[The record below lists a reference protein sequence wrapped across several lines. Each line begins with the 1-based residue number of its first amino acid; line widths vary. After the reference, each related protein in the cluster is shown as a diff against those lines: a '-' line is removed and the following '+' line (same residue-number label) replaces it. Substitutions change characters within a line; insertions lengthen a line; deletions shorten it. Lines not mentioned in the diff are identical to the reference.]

1 MTPATAPSRF
11 KPLKRI
17 IFILLGL
24 YLGALLLY
32 GLAIILNPE
41 TYSKSV
47 DIDQRLSQA
56 QETLRQKKIES
67 PSDVKVLE
75 KAQLRLLEATAEHFR
90 IHAVIAAKAADISQ
104 LQQVKPG
111 AIQGLLDG
119 EVSQSYPYIWS
130 YLLAGSFPIFG
141 HALSDSPIIAYY
153 NPYFDLAL
161 MTQWEISATSD
172 AAAVI
177 DTTTTIDFNLIKA
190 WPVTGRAF
198 IENRDSLASDTLPGS
213 EAGTLFEVKIV
224 NAAQTF
230 TNSFEDRY
238 PPFERTTIHLRINAE
253 TEQQSIS
260 IAENRIFALL
270 QWVSDARSHS
280 APVNYAN
287 GIEALQGSLS
297 ATSPDKLSTL
307 LPKNNPQSAQ
317 ELFLLPQDV
326 RAGMT
331 PYMVIDKNVIFIDPI
346 NLPTAFISAYFEPG
360 EEKYRLAL
368 AVLFDLHTSYSSNT
382 LKGGLENAGE

>member
-1 MTPATAPSRF
+1 MTALTASSRL

-17 IFILLGL
+17 AFILFGL
-24 YLGALLLY
+24 YLGVLLLY

-67 PSDVKVLE
+67 PLDVKVLE
-75 KAQLRLLEATAEHFR
+75 KAQLHLLEATAEHFR
-90 IHAVIAAKAADISQ
+90 VHAVIAAKAADISQ
-104 LQQVKPG
+104 LKQVTPG
-111 AIQGLLDG
+111 AIQGLLEG

-130 YLLAGSFPIFG
+130 YFLAGSFPIFG

-161 MTQWEISATSD
+161 MTQWEVTATSH
-172 AAAVI
+172 AAAVT
-177 DTTTTIDFNLIKA
+177 DTTTTDFKLSKA

-198 IENRDSLASDTLPGS
+198 IENRDSLASDTPSGS
-213 EAGTLFEVKIV
+213 EASTLFEIKIV

-238 PPFERTTIHLRINAE
+238 PPFERTVAVLHLNAE

-260 IAENRIFALL
+260 IAENRIFSLL
-270 QWVSDARSHS
+270 QWVSEARSHL

-287 GIEALQGSLS
+287 EIETLQGSIA
-297 ATSPDKLSTL
+297 ATSSDELSTL
-307 LPKNNPQSAQ
+307 LPANNPQSAQ
-317 ELFLLPQDV
+317 ELFLLPQNV
-326 RAGMT
+326 RTGMT

-346 NLPTAFISAYFEPG
+346 NLPTAFISAYFEPS
-360 EEKYRLAL
+360 EEKHTLAL
-368 AVLFDLHTSYSSNT
+368 AVLFDLHTSYHGNT

>member
-1 MTPATAPSRF
+1 MTLATASSRF
-11 KPLKRI
+11 SLLKRI

-24 YLGALLLY
+24 YLGILLFQ

-47 DIDQRLSQA
+47 DIDQRLSKA
-56 QETLRQKKIES
+56 QETLRQQKIES
-67 PSDVKVLE
+67 PSDEKALE
-75 KAQLRLLEATAEHFR
+75 KAQLRLLETTAEHFR
-90 IHAVIAAKAADISQ
+90 VHAVIAAKAVDISQ
-104 LQQVKPG
+104 FKQVKFG
-111 AIQGLLDG
+111 AMQGLLDG
-119 EVSQSYPYIWS
+119 EVSQNYPYIWS
-130 YLLAGSFPIFG
+130 YFLAGSFPIFG

-161 MTQWEISATSD
+161 MTQWEKTATSD
-172 AAAVI
+172 VVKVK
-177 DTTTTIDFNLIKA
+177 DTTTGFNLIKA

-198 IENRDSLASDTLPGS
+198 IEKRDSLASDTPSGS
-213 EAGTLFEVKIV
+213 EADILFEIKIV

-238 PPFERTTIHLRINAE
+238 PPFERTVVAQHINAE

-260 IAENRIFALL
+260 IAENRIFSLL
-270 QWVSDARSHS
+270 QWVSEARSHS
-280 APVNYAN
+280 APINYAN
-287 GIEALQGSLS
+287 EIESLQISLS
-297 ATSPDKLSTL
+297 ETSPDELSAL
-307 LPKNNPQSAQ
+307 LPANNPQSAQ
-317 ELFLLPQDV
+317 ELFLLPQNV
-326 RAGMT
+326 RTGMT

-346 NLPTAFISAYFEPG
+346 NLPTAFISAYFEPS

-382 LKGGLENAGE
+382 LKGGIENADE

>member
-1 MTPATAPSRF
+1 MTSANASSRF

-17 IFILLGL
+17 IVILLGL

-47 DIDQRLSQA
+47 GIDQRLSQA

-67 PSDVKVLE
+67 PSDVEVLE

-90 IHAVIAAKAADISQ
+90 IHAIIAAKAADISQ
-104 LQQVKPG
+104 LQQVKSG
-111 AIQGLLDG
+111 AIQGLLNG

-130 YLLAGSFPIFG
+130 YFLAGSFPIFG
-141 HALSDSPIIAYY
+141 HALSDNPIIAYY

-161 MTQWEISATSD
+161 MTQWEISATID
-172 AAAVI
+172 AAAVT
-177 DTTTTIDFNLIKA
+177 DTSTTDFNLTKA

-198 IENRDSLASDTLPGS
+198 IENRGSLASDTPSGS
-213 EAGTLFEVKIV
+213 EAGTLFEIKIV

-238 PPFERTTIHLRINAE
+238 PPFERTTIPLRINTE
-253 TEQQSIS
+253 VEQQSIS
-260 IAENRIFALL
+260 IAENRIFSLL

-287 GIEALQGSLS
+287 VIEALQGSLS
-297 ATSPDKLSTL
+297 ATSPDELSAL
-307 LPKNNPQSAQ
+307 LPANNPQSAQ
-317 ELFLLPQDV
+317 ELFLLPQDI
-326 RAGMT
+326 RTGMT

-346 NLPTAFISAYFEPG
+346 NLPTAFISAYFEPS
-360 EEKYRLAL
+360 EEEHRLAL
-368 AVLFDLHTSYSSNT
+368 AVLFDLHTSYPGNT